1 MDNRSVTSSQKA
13 QFSLEY
19 MFIVAFAMAAVLITA
34 TVFFMQS
41 RESGEQQQLANVE
54 IIANDILSTA
64 KNVYYAGG
72 ISKKTVR
79 HTMPTIV
86 NNLSVSDDNALVF
99 SITSEGVTSD
109 LVYYSDVP
117 IEGVFPHDKGYT
129 EQITHILIYNRDDY
143 VLLCTE
149 EFGCE

>member
-1 MDNRSVTSSQKA
+1 MKNKKA

-19 MFIVAFAMAAVLITA
+19 MFIVAFAMGAVLITA

-41 RESGEQQQLANVE
+41 RESGEEQQLANIE
-54 IIANDILSTA
+54 IIANDVLSTA
-64 KNVYYAGG
+64 KSVYYAGG

-86 NNLSVSDDNALVF
+86 NNISVSDDNALVF
-99 SITSEGVTSD
+99 SITSEGITSE

-129 EQITHILIYNRDDY
+129 EQITHILVYNRDTY

-149 EFGCE
+149 EFGCDE

>member
-1 MDNRSVTSSQKA
+1 MQNKKA

-19 MFIVAFAMAAVLITA
+19 MFIVAFAMSAVLITA

-41 RESGEQQQLANVE
+41 RESGEQQQLTNIE

-64 KNVYYAGG
+64 KSVYYAGG

-79 HTMPTIV
+79 YTMPTIV
-86 NNLSVSDDNALVF
+86 NNISVSDDNALVF
-99 SITSEGVTSD
+99 SITSEGITSD

-143 VLLCTE
+143 VLICTE
-149 EFGCE
+149 EFGC

>member
-1 MDNRSVTSSQKA
+1 MQNKKA

-54 IIANDILSTA
+54 IIANDVLSTA
-64 KNVYYAGG
+64 KSVYYAGG

-86 NNLSVSDDNALVF
+86 NNLSVTDDNALVF
-99 SITSEGVTSD
+99 SITSEGITSD

-117 IEGVFPHDKGYT
+117 IEGVFPHEKGYT

-143 VLLCTE
+143 VLICTE
-149 EFGCE
+149 EFGCEE